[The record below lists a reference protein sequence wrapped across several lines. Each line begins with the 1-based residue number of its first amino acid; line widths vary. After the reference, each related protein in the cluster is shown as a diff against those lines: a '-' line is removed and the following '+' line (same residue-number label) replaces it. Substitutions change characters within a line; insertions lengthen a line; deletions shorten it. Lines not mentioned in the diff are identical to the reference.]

1 VENLTS
7 PKPLGENSVNSRL
20 EGKYQIFEVLAKF
33 RMKMN
38 EILTKSCIFGP
49 LRIDYQRAGW
59 FGMEAA
65 HRLEMEPVCPSV
77 LVDGFNLSEPQN

>member
-1 VENLTS
+1 
-7 PKPLGENSVNSRL
+7 
-20 EGKYQIFEVLAKF
+20 
-33 RMKMN
+33 MKMN

-77 LVDGFNLSEPQN
+77 LVDGFNLSELGLENLENMGVSPNLVPQN